1 MSGCPQGRRTSAA
14 PPEGDPTPPDRV
26 TAMDHVVL
34 VLFENRS
41 FDNLLGRLYAPG
53 EVPAFEGVIGKDLSN
68 PIPEW
73 AEHGREHRVV
83 RYGVATSMDS
93 PDPDPGEEYQHTN
106 TQLFGTLDEANRYK
120 DATEMVA
127 PFNAPADGRAATMDG
142 FVADYISFYTA
153 EMGCQPTYDEYSQIM
168 TGFTPEQVPV
178 ISGLAKGFGV
188 FDHWFSEVPS
198 QTMANRSFWT
208 AATSSGYVV
217 NRPMSN
223 FMHHNDAETIFN
235 RLEVHGKS
243 WKVYVLEPDPVSFTG
258 VIHMA
263 RLRDR
268 FATHFRPFAEFERDA
283 ADGNLPH
290 FSLIEPN
297 LLAGHSDYHPAFG
310 RALLPGFEV
319 PIDPPSSILAGEAF
333 LARIYNAVRSAR
345 SEVGSNVF
353 NTALL
358 IGFDEPGGT
367 YDHVPPGAV
376 PPPDVPPADSPA
388 PGSAAPSSAASA
400 SATHDSGS
408 ADRDLGFGFDRSGYR
423 VPAILVSPWVAEGS
437 VFTDEYRHTSLIA
450 TLRAYWDLGAA
461 FTGRDASA
469 RTFHQLFDLA
479 EPRDPDS
486 WPLVT
491 ARPVPAFQEERVAA
505 CLALSR
511 LGKHLC
517 HGLREH
523 EQQRRGTAIS
533 PADDLDEE
541 ISPALALE
549 LVHGIAGRIF
559 PRLRG
564 AGRAAGASGA
574 PAGR

>member
-1 MSGCPQGRRTSAA
+1 
-14 PPEGDPTPPDRV
+14 
-26 TAMDHVVL
+26 
-34 VLFENRS
+34 
-41 FDNLLGRLYAPG
+41 
-53 EVPAFEGVIGKDLSN
+53 
-68 PIPEW
+68 
-73 AEHGREHRVV
+73 
-83 RYGVATSMDS
+83 
-93 PDPDPGEEYQHTN
+93 
-106 TQLFGTLDEANRYK
+106 
-120 DATEMVA
+120 
-127 PFNAPADGRAATMDG
+127 
-142 FVADYISFYTA
+142 
-153 EMGCQPTYDEYSQIM
+153 
-168 TGFTPEQVPV
+168 
-178 ISGLAKGFGV
+178 
-188 FDHWFSEVPS
+188 
-198 QTMANRSFWT
+198 
-208 AATSSGYVV
+208 
-217 NRPMSN
+217 
-223 FMHHNDAETIFN
+223 MHHNDAETIFN
-235 RLEVHGKS
+235 RLEVHAKS

-345 SEVGSNVF
+345 AAVGSNVF

-367 YDHVPPGAV
+367 YDHVPPGPV
-376 PPPDVPPADSPA
+376 PPPDGPPADS
-388 PGSAAPSSAASA
+388 AAR
-400 SATHDSGS
+400 DSGA
-408 ADRDLGFGFDRSGYR
+408 ADRGLGFGFDRSGYR
-423 VPAILVSPWVAEGS
+423 VPAILVSPWVAEHS

-450 TLRAYWDLGAA
+450 TLRAYWDLGPA

-479 EPRDPDS
+479 EPRDPDA
-486 WPLVT
+486 WPQVT
-491 ARPVPAFQEERVAA
+491 AQPVPAFQEERVAA
-505 CLALSR
+505 GQALSR

-523 EQQRRGTAIS
+523 EQQRRGTATS

-564 AGRAAGASGA
+564 TGRATAAPAASG
-574 PAGR
+574 P